1 MLKFVLRFV
10 VIALALWPVRETIVA
25 QQLST
30 VDTGVGFVGYNNPT
44 SNMLPSAGVSLPST
58 YSTSVAMTPSVI
70 MPTVSATASRAVILL
85 NNDQVV
91 SGEILDTGEVVQVR
105 TEFGVVQIRRNE
117 IALTAPTL
125 HDVYQAKSSK
135 IPKNSAAFIKLADWC
150 VACKLK
156 DEASYEFD
164 RAILWAENRQLADS
178 IRNRKKAA
186 LSMFEGQQIQTELT
200 ELAQQENAK
209 YLHWKERI
217 PQATFTTFKREIFPM
232 LVQNCSGI
240 ACHSANSLND
250 FRFAPGQQNN
260 DVDVAKNLQ
269 IVLGYVAPGA
279 TEESPLVLVPIAPH
293 GRTKQIFTQRNYRKY
308 EKLYYWA
315 DRVAGEMHNYYPLDD
330 DDHIAVKNQSRHST
344 FNSDTGMMFKHAS
357 DDNVTFPSPG
367 EQLVDDTLEIQE
379 RSVDQPSSMS
389 QGMARNT
396 GIPTKPRAEFDFFN
410 QQTVVVPGTPNGA
423 LPRPIPAHLEQPKE
437 KVVMTHGSTDAF
449 ERYNTLQ
456 QLQHDPVDP
465 FDPVLFNRQYHLK
478 RIEEKLRIGDA
489 NTGTR

>member
-10 VIALALWPVRETIVA
+10 VIALVLWLVRGIIVA
-25 QQLST
+25 QQIPT
-30 VDTGVGFVGYNNPT
+30 TDAGMGFAGYNNPST
-44 SNMLPSAGVSLPST
+44 TPLPST
-58 YSTSVAMTPSVI
+58 DISQLATSVAMVPSVT
-70 MPTVSATASRAVILL
+70 MPTISTTASRAVILL

-91 SGEILDTGEVVQVR
+91 SGEILDTGEMVQVR

-117 IALTAPTL
+117 ITLTAPTL
-125 HDVYQAKSSK
+125 HEVYQAKSGK
-135 IPKNSAAFIKLADWC
+135 TPKNSAAFLKLADWC

-164 RAILWAENRQLADS
+164 RAILWAENRQLAES
-178 IRNRKKAA
+178 IRNRKNAA
-186 LSMFEGQQIQTELT
+186 LSMFESQQMQT

-209 YLHWKERI
+209 YLQWKERI
-217 PQATFTTFKREIFPM
+217 PQATFATFKREIFPM
-232 LVQNCSGI
+232 LMQNCSGI

-250 FRFAPGQQNN
+250 FRFAPGPYNN

-269 IVLGYVAPGA
+269 IILGHVTPGA
-279 TEESPLVLVPIAPH
+279 MEESPLVLVPIAPH
-293 GRTKQIFTQRNYRKY
+293 GRTKEIFTRRNYGKY
-308 EKLYYWA
+308 EKLCYWV

-330 DDHIAVKNQSRHST
+330 DDRVAVKSPGGQSQRLTS
-344 FNSDTGMMFKHAS
+344 NSDTGMTFKHAS
-357 DDNVTFPSPG
+357 GDNITFPSPG
-367 EQLVDDTLEIQE
+367 EQLVDDATEIQE
-379 RSVDQPSSMS
+379 RSVDQASSMT

-396 GIPTKPRAEFDFFN
+396 GIPAKPRAEFDFFN
-410 QQTVVVPGTPNGA
+410 QQMVVVPGTPNGA

-465 FDPVLFNRQYHLK
+465 FDPVLFNRQYHFK
-478 RIEEKLRIGDA
+478 RIEEKLRTGDE
-489 NTGTR
+489 NTSTR